1 MRTRIRD
8 IRRRELVEATLEVI
22 SELGFEKATIADISK
37 RAGFSMGYLH
47 HHFRNKDEILLETK
61 RVYYGDMR
69 RYLVRTISSV
79 HDPRARLS
87 IIIDANFRV
96 EQFTPQNAYTWVSF
110 IARVPFNAEY
120 RRFQN
125 VVTRRLHSNLL
136 FNLKQLLSKDKAV
149 AATDKLVTL
158 LHGYWVQLGIDR
170 ESIDSATVI
179 QRVNQGIDRLLLLES
194 D

>member
-8 IRRRELVEATLEVI
+8 LRRRELVEATMEVI

-61 RVYYGDMR
+61 RVYYADMR
-69 RYLVRTISSV
+69 QYLVNTIIPVS
-79 HDPRARLS
+79 DPRTRLR
-87 IIIDANFRV
+87 IIIDANFRS
-96 EQFTPQNAYTWVSF
+96 EQFTPENAYTWVSF

-125 VVTRRLHSNLL
+125 IVTRRLHSNLL
-136 FNLKQLLSKDKAV
+136 FNLKQLLAQEKAE
-149 AATDKLVTL
+149 AATDKLITL

-170 ESIDSATVI
+170 DSIDSESVI
-179 QRVNQGIDRLLLLES
+179 QRMNLGIDRLLQFE
-194 D
+194 

>member
-22 SELGFEKATIADISK
+22 SELGFEKATIADISR

-61 RVYYGDMR
+61 RVYYSDMR
-69 RYLVRTISSV
+69 QYLIRQIASIS
-79 HDPRARLS
+79 DPRRRLG
-87 IIIDANFRV
+87 IIIDANFRA

-110 IARVPFNAEY
+110 IARVPFNESFQ
-120 RRFQN
+120 RFQN
-125 VVTRRLHSNLL
+125 IVTERLRSNLL
-136 FNLKQLLSKDKAV
+136 FNLKQLIPNQKAE
-149 AATDKLVTL
+149 AATDKLITL

-179 QRVNQGIDRLLLLES
+179 QRMNQGIDRLLLIES